1 MGYYF
6 SLASVEFSIYLFKMN
21 RLINFI
27 QEEKRYRF
35 FPLLLFFWCC
45 VFILYFPAHH
55 AGLVYDAIDWIKSYK
70 IYGYAHLF
78 HPPYDNTIRPVYH
91 FCLITCWKLFGT
103 NGYAWFLLTTGL
115 HAYNVTM
122 VYFVLRSIQQA
133 LRLKHA
139 HWTSLLVAFS
149 FLISPLNTEPIIW
162 YACMHY
168 LITFGCI
175 FSILWCLINWQKFP
189 LPSLG
194 CIISTLYLIAIFS
207 LEVSYA
213 TILLIVLIFII
224 FRNILF
230 TNKQILKLGSVT
242 LLPMLLLTIG
252 YFVLTRLT
260 YGKWIGHY
268 GVNAVV
274 NNSIWSITGKFFC
287 HLLKDIFFLNHYTDR
302 HAVNSFLQT
311 QYGFSIIFFL
321 IVGGCLFLLFFRNHQ
336 ISPKWRFLLW
346 LFFSLGAIYA
356 PTCTLFFYDFMNI
369 QADRLEYFISPFIFG
384 LLLFMFFQINQQ
396 TVRNIIVA
404 CYLSIQLYLCSS
416 NIAAW
421 SGNRLLQENLIIH
434 SNFPAGKRIFVLAAY
449 TNFRGVYGFGVD
461 QMVPQFQTMYQVLT
475 HGKNNETEVQMVAYF
490 NMNKMTDG
498 VQVSVVNDSTLKVEL
513 SQWGTWF
520 WADLMHGLVS
530 KKEKC
535 YQIVKDEELNHY
547 MLVTFTDKKPDDVY
561 IYQVGNQW
569 KYVKGF

>member
-1 MGYYF
+1 M
-6 SLASVEFSIYLFKMN
+6 S
-21 RLINFI
+21 RLLNYIQ
-27 QEEKRYRF
+27 QEEKYRF
-35 FPLLLFFWCC
+35 FPLFIFFWCC
-45 VFILYFPAHH
+45 VLSLYFPAHH
-55 AGLVYDAIDWIKSYK
+55 AGLVYDAIDWIKSYNL
-70 IYGYAHLF
+70 YGYTNLF

-103 NGYAWFLLTTGL
+103 NGYAWFLVTTGL
-115 HAYNVTM
+115 HAYNVTI
-122 VYFVLRSIQQA
+122 VFFVLRSIMQT
-133 LRLKHA
+133 LGLKNA
-139 HWTSLLVAFS
+139 HWSSFAAAFS
-149 FLISPLNTEPIIW
+149 FLISPLNTEPVIW

-168 LITFGCI
+168 LITFACI
-175 FSILWCLINWQKFP
+175 FSILWCIINWQKFS

-194 CIISTLYLIAIFS
+194 FIISTLYLIAIFS

-213 TILLIVLIFII
+213 AIILIVLIFII

-230 TNKQILKLGSVT
+230 TNKQIFKLGLVT
-242 LLPMLLLTIG
+242 LLPMLLLTAG

-268 GVNAVV
+268 GVKAVV
-274 NNSIWSITGKFFC
+274 NNSIWSITGKFFGY
-287 HLLKDIFFLNHYTDR
+287 LAKDIFFLNQYNNR
-302 HAVNSFLQT
+302 HAVNLFLQT
-311 QYGFSIIFFL
+311 QHGFSLVFFL
-321 IVGGCLFLLFFRNHQ
+321 IVVVCAYLIIFRNSQ
-336 ISPKWRFLLW
+336 LSPKWRFVLW

-384 LLLFMFFQINQQ
+384 LLIFTLFQIKQYKL
-396 TVRNIIVA
+396 RNCLLVG
-404 CYLSIQLYLCSS
+404 YLSVQLYLSNS

-421 SGNRLLQENLIIH
+421 SANRSLQENLIIH

-449 TNFRGVYGFGVD
+449 TNFKGVYGFGID
-461 QMVPQFQTMYQVLT
+461 QMVPQFQTMYQILT
-475 HGKNNETEVQMVAYF
+475 HGKKIETDVHMLAYF
-490 NMNKMTDG
+490 NMNKLTDG

-513 SQWGTWF
+513 NQWGTWF
-520 WADLMHGLVS
+520 WTDMMNGLVS
-530 KKEKC
+530 KKDIG
-535 YQIVKDEELNHY
+535 YQILKDEKMNHY